1 MKNELLFIEEQTS
14 NQKLI
19 NWEMETLRLTQSVK
33 DLLVK
38 GDDNLTYIRFTDLI
52 KLNVEC
58 GGSPFTYTYKYD
70 SYNDRWSIDKSSEG
84 SYYLSEDKNE
94 DDYSNEELFD
104 LILQNLNYPN
114 LGSDL
119 INRVKNRWSYKLD
132 RSYIKDEIEFL
143 ISWDWVLYQID
154 NITNGYG
161 DDIIFSQSDLDT
173 ISYMY

>member
-1 MKNELLFIEEQTS
+1 MKNELLFIEEQTC

-38 GDDNLTYIRFTDLI
+38 GDDNHTYIRFTDLI
-52 KLNVEC
+52 KLNVEG

-70 SYNDRWSIDKSSEG
+70 SCNDRWSIDKSSEG
-84 SYYLSEDKNE
+84 SYYLSEDQNE

-104 LILQNLNYPN
+104 LILRNLNFPN

-119 INRVKNRWSYKLD
+119 IYRVKNRWSHKLD

>member
-1 MKNELLFIEEQTS
+1 MKNELLFIQKQTS

-38 GDDNLTYIRFTDLI
+38 GDDNHTYIRFTDLH
-52 KLNVEC
+52 KLKVES

-70 SYNDRWSIDKSSEG
+70 SFSDIWSIDKSSEG
-84 SYYLSEDKNE
+84 SYYLSEDQNE

-104 LILQNLNYPN
+104 LILRNLNYPN
-114 LGSDL
+114 IGSDL
-119 INRVKNRWSYKLD
+119 MNKVKNRWSHKLD
-132 RSYIKDEIEFL
+132 SKYDNDETEFL

-161 DDIIFSQSDLDT
+161 DDILFSQSDFDT
-173 ISYMY
+173 ISYMC